1 MAKMNLVIVESPAKA
16 QTIKKILGKNY
27 EITASYGHIRDLP
40 KSKIGV
46 DIENNFEP
54 NYTTIK
60 GKGDITKKLRELA
73 KKADKIYLASDM
85 DREGEAIAWHLAHI
99 LKLDLNDKNRI
110 EFNAITTDAI
120 KDAIKHPRQI
130 DMDKVDAQQA
140 RRILDRLV
148 GYQIS
153 PLLWKSVDV
162 NTSAGRVQSAAL
174 KLICDLEDQIRA
186 FVIEKY
192 WEVNGDFQGGFNFL
206 LNRISKE
213 KVGRI
218 FDYKIVEKLKKDISN
233 KTFEVTGA
241 NINKKSNSPPKPLKT
256 STLQQLASSYLGFS
270 ASKTMR
276 VAQGLYEGVEVEGTL
291 KGLITYMR
299 TDSLRLSPEAKEMAK
314 NFIFE
319 KYGEKYWGN
328 EVEKKDKNAKK
339 IQDAHEAIRPTDVYL
354 IPNEIKKFLNEDQY
368 KLYKLIWERFL
379 ISQFAKMEYEQFEIL
394 SEYGNYEF
402 RGAAN
407 KITFDG
413 YYKIFKDEDEIKT
426 IDFPAINVGDKFDL
440 MKLNIVEGE
449 TKPPAKLTESTLV
462 KKLEADGIG
471 RPSTYASIIDTLKKR
486 EYVILDGKKFTPTE
500 LGYEIKNILEK
511 NFPNIMNIKFTAEM
525 EEKLD
530 HIEEGELQWKKVL
543 KEFYDDLEKYLKV
556 FAEEAERLANI
567 RVESDVICHGPMVMK
582 TGRFGKYLQCEN
594 EECGKKINL
603 KGVNIPKDQIE
614 AGMIYVKEVVE
625 EKEKARLGEPTDLYS
640 KDGKMFF
647 LKLGRFGS
655 YLESEDFANDE
666 VRESLPTEIR
676 KMLALKTVE
685 RVGEVVQLKKI
696 MDAMKAEEAEILKT
710 AGVCEKCGSPF
721 EVKRG
726 RWGKFL
732 ACTGYPTCKNIK
744 KLPKDS

>member
-1 MAKMNLVIVESPAKA
+1 MSFEKNLQKIIEAYVINPDVYAYAYAHCEEYKVFIDNLSDENRRRFDKA
-16 QTIKKILGKNY
+16 R
-27 EITASYGHIRDLP
+27 TAFKVSN
-40 KSKIGV
+40 GV
-46 DIENNFEP
+46 DTFRAGLFHAATFGVF
-54 NYTTIK
+54 Y
-60 GKGDITKKLRELA
+60 GAKKL
-73 KKADKIYLASDM
+73 I
-85 DREGEAIAWHLAHI
+85 
-99 LKLDLNDKNRI
+99 
-110 EFNAITTDAI
+110 
-120 KDAIKHPRQI
+120 
-130 DMDKVDAQQA
+130 
-140 RRILDRLV
+140 
-148 GYQIS
+148 
-153 PLLWKSVDV
+153 
-162 NTSAGRVQSAAL
+162 
-174 KLICDLEDQIRA
+174 
-186 FVIEKY
+186 
-192 WEVNGDFQGGFNFL
+192 
-206 LNRISKE
+206 
-213 KVGRI
+213 
-218 FDYKIVEKLKKDISN
+218 
-233 KTFEVTGA
+233 

-394 SEYGNYEF
+394 SEYDNYEF

>member
-1 MAKMNLVIVESPAKA
+1 
-16 QTIKKILGKNY
+16 
-27 EITASYGHIRDLP
+27 
-40 KSKIGV
+40 
-46 DIENNFEP
+46 
-54 NYTTIK
+54 
-60 GKGDITKKLRELA
+60 
-73 KKADKIYLASDM
+73 
-85 DREGEAIAWHLAHI
+85 
-99 LKLDLNDKNRI
+99 
-110 EFNAITTDAI
+110 
-120 KDAIKHPRQI
+120 
-130 DMDKVDAQQA
+130 
-140 RRILDRLV
+140 
-148 GYQIS
+148 
-153 PLLWKSVDV
+153 
-162 NTSAGRVQSAAL
+162 
-174 KLICDLEDQIRA
+174 
-186 FVIEKY
+186 
-192 WEVNGDFQGGFNFL
+192 
-206 LNRISKE
+206 
-213 KVGRI
+213 
-218 FDYKIVEKLKKDISN
+218 
-233 KTFEVTGA
+233 
-241 NINKKSNSPPKPLKT
+241 
-256 STLQQLASSYLGFS
+256 
-270 ASKTMR
+270 MR

-394 SEYGNYEF
+394 SEYDNYEF

-726 RWGKFL
+726 KKVKRKTFYTFSKKHSNSL
-732 ACTGYPTCKNIK
+732 YQKNE
-744 KLPKDS
+744 

>member
-1 MAKMNLVIVESPAKA
+1 
-16 QTIKKILGKNY
+16 
-27 EITASYGHIRDLP
+27 
-40 KSKIGV
+40 
-46 DIENNFEP
+46 
-54 NYTTIK
+54 
-60 GKGDITKKLRELA
+60 
-73 KKADKIYLASDM
+73 
-85 DREGEAIAWHLAHI
+85 
-99 LKLDLNDKNRI
+99 
-110 EFNAITTDAI
+110 
-120 KDAIKHPRQI
+120 
-130 DMDKVDAQQA
+130 
-140 RRILDRLV
+140 
-148 GYQIS
+148 
-153 PLLWKSVDV
+153 
-162 NTSAGRVQSAAL
+162 
-174 KLICDLEDQIRA
+174 
-186 FVIEKY
+186 
-192 WEVNGDFQGGFNFL
+192 
-206 LNRISKE
+206 
-213 KVGRI
+213 
-218 FDYKIVEKLKKDISN
+218 
-233 KTFEVTGA
+233 
-241 NINKKSNSPPKPLKT
+241 
-256 STLQQLASSYLGFS
+256 
-270 ASKTMR
+270 
-276 VAQGLYEGVEVEGTL
+276 
-291 KGLITYMR
+291 
-299 TDSLRLSPEAKEMAK
+299 
-314 NFIFE
+314 
-319 KYGEKYWGN
+319 
-328 EVEKKDKNAKK
+328 
-339 IQDAHEAIRPTDVYL
+339 
-354 IPNEIKKFLNEDQY
+354 
-368 KLYKLIWERFL
+368 
-379 ISQFAKMEYEQFEIL
+379 
-394 SEYGNYEF
+394 
-402 RGAAN
+402 
-407 KITFDG
+407 
-413 YYKIFKDEDEIKT
+413 
-426 IDFPAINVGDKFDL
+426 

-530 HIEEGELQWKKVL
+530 HIEEGELQWKTVL

-556 FAEEAERLANI
+556 FAQEAERVANI
-567 RVESDVICHGPMVMK
+567 RVESDVICHGPMIMK